1 MSSYSARG
9 YAKFHLATPEHADI
23 LQERETATRN
33 VKQERGIKRE
43 HDRERSGTIADDS
56 GDEISVVSMK
66 RRREQYR
73 TTVDE
78 NGVEAIDL
86 T

>member
-23 LQERETATRN
+23 LRGCETAARN

-43 HDRERSGTIADDS
+43 HDRERSGTIADD
-56 GDEISVVSMK
+56 GDDKISVVFMK
-66 RRREQYR
+66 RRREQYQ